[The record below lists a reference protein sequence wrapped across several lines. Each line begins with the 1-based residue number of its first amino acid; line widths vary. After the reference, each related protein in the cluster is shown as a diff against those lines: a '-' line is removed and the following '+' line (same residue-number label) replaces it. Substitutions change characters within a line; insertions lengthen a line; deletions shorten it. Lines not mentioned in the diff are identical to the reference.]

1 MKIYFNHNKI
11 EKTSISLC
19 SNILTKRKDS
29 SKSNTEYSVLPNT
42 MYLANLPN
50 INFKGG
56 KQLLHRQAEHFK
68 CAYTGLPLL
77 PKKEYL
83 QLSEKLLKRPN
94 TQSSIKLLENYQPYM
109 GEVEEYAFETFKE
122 NKYKC
127 KKSFQDILIDL
138 VPEALPRLKEKQ
150 LQVLDGSQYIIRHMT
165 EDTAAQIN
173 GIIEECKKRIDD
185 DTFRRQYPLDELD
198 KVGYGTFER
207 GYIELLYK
215 NWYQGLPSTSD
226 NFDAFVV
233 KYARK
238 DHNCIANRLVSTA
251 VATIDDITP
260 LSKIKEECEE
270 KGEAVAIGVENYLLV
285 RAGIN
290 HTRHNLPF
298 MKFIWLNDKIDIP
311 ENLEKYVKTANRL
324 ANNPNSE
331 LSNEPEY
338 ANKIVQRIEK
348 ETNGGI
354 NLENI
359 IKKSH

>member
-1 MKIYFNHNKI
+1 MKVQFNCITYSNFRKPNITGNFVMQKNKN
-11 EKTSISLC
+11 E
-19 SNILTKRKDS
+19 N
-29 SKSNTEYSVLPNT
+29 NTEYSVLPNIL
-42 MYLANLPN
+42 YSANLSN
-50 INFKGG
+50 LNFRGG
-56 KQLLHRQAEHFK
+56 KQLLHRQAKHFK

-94 TQSSIKLLENYQPYM
+94 AQSSIKLLENYQPYM
-109 GEVEEYAFETFKE
+109 GEVEEYAFETFRE

-173 GIIEECKKRIDD
+173 KIIEECKKRIDD

-198 KVGYGTFER
+198 KVGYGSFER
-207 GYIELLYK
+207 GYIELIYK
-215 NWYQGLPSTSD
+215 NWYQELPSTSD
-226 NFDAFVV
+226 SFDAFVV
-233 KYARK
+233 KYAKK

-251 VATIDDITP
+251 VATVDDITP

-270 KGEAVAIGVENYLLV
+270 KGEAVDIGMENYLLV

-290 HTRHNLPF
+290 HTRHNLQF
-298 MKFIWLNDKIDIP
+298 MKFIWLNDNIDIP

-324 ANNPNSE
+324 ANDPNSE
-331 LSNEPEY
+331 LNNEPEY

-348 ETNGGI
+348 ETNGNI

-359 IKKSH
+359 IKKSR

>member
-1 MKIYFNHNKI
+1 MKIHFNHNSFATNYTPLRWGAVTMPK
-11 EKTSISLC
+11 ENVQKTNEHFS
-19 SNILTKRKDS
+19 
-29 SKSNTEYSVLPNT
+29 LPNT
-42 MYLANLPN
+42 VYFTNLPN
-50 INFKGG
+50 LNFKGG
-56 KQLLHRQAEHFK
+56 KQLLHRQAKHFK

-94 TQSSIKLLENYQPYM
+94 AQSSIKLLENYQPYM

-122 NKYKC
+122 KKYKC

-138 VPEALPRLKEKQ
+138 VPEALPRLREKQ
-150 LQVLDGSQYIIRHMT
+150 LEVFNGSKQIIYDMT
-165 EDTAAQIN
+165 EETAIKVN
-173 GIIEECKKRIDD
+173 EIIDECKRRISD
-185 DTFRRQYPLDELD
+185 DTFRRQYALDELD
-198 KVGYGTFER
+198 KVGQGSFDRWLVEH
-207 GYIELLYK
+207 LYK
-215 NWYQGLPSTSD
+215 KWYQGLPSTSD

-238 DHNCIANRLVSTA
+238 DHNCIANRLISTA
-251 VATIDDITP
+251 VATVDDITP

-270 KGEAVAIGVENYLLV
+270 KGEAVDIGVENYLLV

-290 HTRHNLPF
+290 HTRHDLPF

-311 ENLEKYVKTANRL
+311 ENLEKYVKTASRL
-324 ANNPNSE
+324 ANDPNSE

-348 ETNGGI
+348 ETNGDI